1 MNQEILKNLE
11 LALDV
16 DELLVKGVKFN
27 LVSAREVD
35 DIKRDMLNK

>member
-16 DELLVKGVKFN
+16 DELLVKGVKLN